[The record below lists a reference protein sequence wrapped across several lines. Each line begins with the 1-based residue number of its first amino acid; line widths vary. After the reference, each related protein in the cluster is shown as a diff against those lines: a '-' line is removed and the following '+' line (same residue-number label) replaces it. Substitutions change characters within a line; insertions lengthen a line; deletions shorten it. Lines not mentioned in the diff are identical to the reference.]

1 MPTKTE
7 SSKLSTIYES
17 PEKKDESPEK
27 KDESSEKTPFNI
39 KNLNNL
45 FNVMC
50 FLSPLIVILF
60 FIFFGIIN
68 SNFSGLLYLA
78 AILVSVLLRFFIYK
92 MKFLFDKFEIGDNC
106 HLINYTSIGSG
117 DIFFSM
123 WVYSFTLLYIIIP
136 LIKNNQ
142 NKFVKTIIGL
152 FVFFIVG
159 DIILK
164 MINKCYTN
172 EKKWVVLFQ
181 VSINI
186 LIGGLCG
193 LSFALLFSSIDW
205 FKDNL
210 FFLSNKNS
218 SETCKVVDETEFQC
232 TFDFE

>member
-1 MPTKTE
+1 MSVSGVNE
-7 SSKLSTIYES
+7 DS
-17 PEKKDESPEK
+17 EKK
-27 KDESSEKTPFNI
+27 PFNI

-60 FIFFGIIN
+60 FIILGIIN
-68 SNFSGLLYLA
+68 SNWSGLLYLV
-78 AILVSVLLRFFIYK
+78 AILISVLFRFFIYK
-92 MKFLFDKFEIGDNC
+92 MNFLLGNNKFGIGNNC

-142 NKFVKTIIGL
+142 NKIVYTIVGL
-152 FVFFIVG
+152 FGFFIVG

-164 MINKCYTN
+164 FLDKCYTN
-172 EKKWVVLFQ
+172 NNKWFVIFQ

-186 LIGGLCG
+186 LIGGLFG
-193 LSFALLFSSIDW
+193 LSFGLLFSITDYL
-205 FKDNL
+205 KDNL
-210 FFLSNKNS
+210 FFLSNKNT